1 MKYLDTRSTET
12 TESQF
17 SQAESIDDDFEPR
30 SMPVSKKQPG
40 LLVNL
45 ALLQAVATIVFSI
58 VIYACFDLRE
68 GLSAAFGGSIA
79 MFGSLYS
86 AGRLFTT
93 KQDASPTE
101 MLARFYASIV
111 LKVIF
116 TLAMMVI
123 CITVVKVSLLP
134 FIIAYLIAAVIVNW
148 LALLVPSQLDKV
160 DE

>member
-1 MKYLDTRSTET
+1 MKYLDARSTET

-17 SQAESIDDDFEPR
+17 SQADSIDDFKPR

-45 ALLQAVATIVFSI
+45 ALLQAVATVVFSI
-58 VIYACFDLRE
+58 AIFVCYDLRE
-68 GLSAAFGGSIA
+68 GLSAAFGGLIA
-79 MFGSLYS
+79 VFGSLYS
-86 AGRLFTT
+86 AWRLFTT
-93 KQDASPTE
+93 KQDASATE

-116 TLAMMVI
+116 TLAMLVI

-148 LALLVPSQLDKV
+148 LALLVPAQLDEV
-160 DE
+160 NE